1 MARLRRDARLES
13 REARA
18 RLPQT
23 DDRNGYSRTIERGLT
38 LLYYKGTQGGTWFV
52 RKFEDGKYLKARL
65 GLADDAS
72 DSNGT
77 TILSFAEAQRKALGT
92 SETLKPRETR
102 RYSVA
107 DAVADYIEHLKV
119 RAKSWRDTEVKLKAH
134 VLPKLGSLQL
144 GELTPEVVRRWR
156 DALAHAIGDRGR
168 PRRRV
173 TAAQSRATAVQG
185 GPGAEEAEGERRRP
199 TGVSRGSARDGV
211 SAGSDAD
218 AQRRGAIVGDEAD
231 RQRRRQASANRVFN
245 CLRAAL
251 NHAWREGRVESDAP
265 WRRVPAFR
273 NVEAPVIR
281 FLTADEAVRLINA
294 SDAEFR
300 PLVRAAL
307 LTGCRYGELCALKVS
322 DVDHDNR
329 TLVIRHSKSG
339 RPRHV
344 YLTDEGAQLFEEL
357 TVGRQRE
364 ALLFTHADGAPWRS
378 SNQHRP
384 MRDAC
389 VHAQI
394 EPPVSF
400 HILRHSYASL
410 LTKAGVPLQVVAS
423 ALGHADARMT
433 EKHYAHLAPSHV
445 AQLIRDNL
453 PSLGGAAPPRKSRKV
468 TRLRP

>member
-13 REARA
+13 RDARA

-23 DDRNGYSRTIERGLT
+23 DDRNGYWRTIERGLS
-38 LLYYKGTQGGTWFV
+38 LGYYKGAQGGSWFV
-52 RKFEDGKYLKARL
+52 RRFQGGKYLKARL
-65 GLADDAS
+65 ALADDAS

-92 SETLKPRETR
+92 SETLKPREAR

-107 DAVADYIEHLKV
+107 DAVTDYIEHLKV

-134 VLPKLGSLQL
+134 VLPKLAPLQL
-144 GELTPEVVRRWR
+144 TELTPEVIRRWR
-156 DALAHAIGDRGR
+156 DALARAIGDRGR
-168 PRRRV
+168 PRRGRA
-173 TAAQSRATAVQG
+173 AAQSDAATARSAA
-185 GPGAEEAEGERRRP
+185 PRP
-199 TGVSRGSARDGV
+199 
-211 SAGSDAD
+211 
-218 AQRRGAIVGDEAD
+218 DEAD
-231 RQRRRQASANRVFN
+231 LQRRRQASANRVFN
-245 CLRAAL
+245 ALRACL
-251 NHAWREGRVESDAP
+251 NHAWREGKVESDAA

-281 FLTADEAVRLINA
+281 FLTSGGALRLVNA
-294 SDAEFR
+294 SDPEFR

-322 DVDHDNR
+322 DFDPDNH

-344 YLTDEGAQLFEEL
+344 YLTEEGAQLFGEL
-357 TVGRQRE
+357 ALGRE
-364 ALLFTHADGAPWRS
+364 HDALLFTHGEGSPWRA

-384 MRDAC
+384 MREAC
-389 VHAQI
+389 LNAQI

>member
-1 MARLRRDARLES
+1 MARIRRDARVES

-23 DDRNGYSRTIERGLT
+23 DDRNGYSKTIERGLS
-38 LLYYKGTQGGTWFV
+38 LVYYKGAQGGSWFV
-52 RKFEDGKYLKARL
+52 RKFEGGKYLKARL
-65 GLADDAS
+65 ALADDFS
-72 DSNGT
+72 DSNGS

-92 SETLKPRETR
+92 SETLKPRDER
-102 RYSVA
+102 HYIVA
-107 DAVADYIEHLKV
+107 QAVADYVEHLKV

-134 VLPKLGSLQL
+134 VLPKLGAVQL
-144 GELTPEVVRRWR
+144 SELTPEIIRRWR
-156 DALAHAIGDRGR
+156 DALARAIGNRGR
-168 PRRRV
+168 PQND
-173 TAAQSRATAVQG
+173 A
-185 GPGAEEAEGERRRP
+185 P
-199 TGVSRGSARDGV
+199 SA
-211 SAGSDAD
+211 
-218 AQRRGAIVGDEAD
+218 DEAD
-231 RQRRRQASANRVFN
+231 LQRRRQASANRVFN
-245 CLRAAL
+245 ALRACL
-251 NHAWREGRVESDAP
+251 NHAWREGKVESDAP

-281 FLTADEAVRLINA
+281 FLTSDEAVRLINA
-294 SDAEFR
+294 SDPEFR

-322 DVDHDNR
+322 DFDPGNR

-344 YLTDEGAQLFEEL
+344 YLTEEGAQLFEEL
-357 TVGRQRE
+357 ALGRE
-364 ALLFTHADGAPWRS
+364 HDALLFTHGDGSPWRP

-384 MRDAC
+384 MREAC
-389 VHAQI
+389 LNAQI

-433 EKHYAHLAPSHV
+433 EKHYSHLAPSHV

-453 PSLGGAAPPRKSRKV
+453 PSLGGPVPPRKARKV
-468 TRLRP
+468 TRLRS